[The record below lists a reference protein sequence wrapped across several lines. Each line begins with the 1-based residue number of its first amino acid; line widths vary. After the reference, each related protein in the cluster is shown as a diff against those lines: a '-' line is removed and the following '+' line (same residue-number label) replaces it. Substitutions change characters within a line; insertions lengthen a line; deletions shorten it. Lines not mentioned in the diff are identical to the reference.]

1 MYREWPFFRGLLSNT
16 QMALFKADMGVAG
29 EYAKLCADSD
39 VGQRVFESVSREAW
53 QQWLAH
59 QTMLINENRLK
70 VFAPEARKFLE
81 GELEKY
87 FFGEGAE
94 TPAGYVAPDKS

>member
-1 MYREWPFFRGLLSNT
+1 MARTVQCVRLGEEAEGLDFPPLP
-16 QMALFKADMGVAG
+16 G
-29 EYAKLCADSD
+29 EL
-39 VGQRVFESVSREAW
+39 GRRVFENVSKPAW

-70 VFAPEARKFLE
+70 VTDPTARRLLE

-87 FFGEGAE
+87 FFGEGSAAPE
-94 TPAGYVAPDKS
+94 GYVPRDE